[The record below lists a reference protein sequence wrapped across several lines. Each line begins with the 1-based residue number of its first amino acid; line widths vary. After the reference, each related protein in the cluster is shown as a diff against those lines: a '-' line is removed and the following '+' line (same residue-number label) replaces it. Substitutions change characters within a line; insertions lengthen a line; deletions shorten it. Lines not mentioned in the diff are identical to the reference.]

1 MRGGRPRLFLAAF
14 LASFEGAPTVICKVA
29 GSAALAALLA
39 SITAAG
45 LLLIG
50 AAVAVLT
57 PPLAPCLRNEPE
69 GSLTEQ
75 ACRRAVQVILPSCAS
90 VPSIAKF
97 RCSELQPSKLVS
109 SAAAL

>member
-14 LASFEGAPTVICKVA
+14 LASFGGAPTVICKVA

-57 PPLAPCLRNEPE
+57 PPLRPASGMNP
-69 GSLTEQ
+69 
-75 ACRRAVQVILPSCAS
+75 RAH
-90 VPSIAKF
+90 
-97 RCSELQPSKLVS
+97 
-109 SAAAL
+109 